1 MKYIHITKENIDKEH
16 ICCAMSGKQ
25 ALAKKEWLKQ
35 RFDEGLVFYRS
46 EERGKCFIEYIQRK
60 THGCPLKQELAL
72 YQLPLG
78 FRLHEGT
85 RLFLRTAFRVYP
97 GRERTGKERYLHSVR
112 RGTETGIFS

>member
-46 EERGKCFIEYIQRK
+46 EERGKCFIEYIPAENAWVPIEAGGWLYINCLWVSGSMK
-60 THGCPLKQELAL
+60 GHGYSSELL
-72 YQLPLG
+72 S
-78 FRLHEGT
+78 E
-85 RLFLRTAFRVYP
+85 

>member
-46 EERGKCFIEYIQRK
+46 EERGKCFIEYIPAENAWVAL
-60 THGCPLKQELAL
+60 HPLSE
-72 YQLPLG
+72 G
-78 FRLHEGT
+78 FRLPEGT
-85 RLFLRTAFRVYP
+85 RLFLRTAVRVHP
-97 GRERTGKERYLHSVR
+97 GRKRTGKERHLHSVR
-112 RGTETGIFS
+112 RGAEAGIFS